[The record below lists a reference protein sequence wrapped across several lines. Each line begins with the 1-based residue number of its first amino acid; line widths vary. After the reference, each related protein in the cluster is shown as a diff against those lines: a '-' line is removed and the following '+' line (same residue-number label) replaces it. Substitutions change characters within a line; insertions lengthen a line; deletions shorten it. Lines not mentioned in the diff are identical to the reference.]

1 MDIKKETKLKIYH
14 KRHGVFLGIA
24 ERDFNTEKDE
34 FYPITLDQEDLYGA
48 NTHCQ
53 KWDSVPCRNTLCK
66 IEIIEEV
73 DYENIKK

>member
-1 MDIKKETKLKIYH
+1 MDIKKGTKLKIYH

-48 NTHCQ
+48 NTHWQIHIGKNGIVCLVGIHYA
-53 KWDSVPCRNTLCK
+53 K
-66 IEIIEEV
+66 
-73 DYENIKK
+73 

>member
-1 MDIKKETKLKIYH
+1 MDIKKGTKLKIYH

-48 NTHCQ
+48 NTHWQ
-53 KWDSVPCRNTLCK
+53 NGIVYPVGIHYAK
-66 IEIIEEV
+66 
-73 DYENIKK
+73 